1 MMVKHDDFT
10 YAVARIRCKEGK
22 LFSEKNIEQMMSMKD
37 ADGVRKYVLDN
48 GWDAPSEN
56 SDADLFIL
64 QQQELWNLMK
74 EMVTDISAF
83 DFLRVQND
91 FHNLKVSVKCVY
103 TDTKPD
109 TMFLAGGII
118 EPYIIF
124 NAVKNRDYSLLPLY
138 MHKPLQS
145 AMSALL
151 QTGDGQL
158 CDTIIDKAC
167 IETVYSFGKQS
178 SSNIVKE
185 YCEMFAASSCIK
197 IAIRSIKLSK
207 PADFIIKSSAECESL
222 DVKTLAYSAVKGI
235 DEVCSYLSSTIYRS
249 AIPAIKESLSA
260 FERWCDNHI
269 MSKLR
274 QSKSDPFSI
283 GSLVAY
289 IIAKD
294 TEIKTVR
301 LIMTAKLND
310 LDDSVIRERIRDM
323 YV

>member
-1 MMVKHDDFT
+1 MMVKREDFT

-22 LFSEKNIEQMMSMKD
+22 LFSEKNMEQMMSMKD
-37 ADGVRKYVLDN
+37 AESVKKYVLDN
-48 GWDAPSEN
+48 GWVAPSEN
-56 SDADLFIL
+56 SDADFFTL

-74 EMVTDISAF
+74 ELVSDISVF

-109 TMFLAGGII
+109 TMFLTGGIF
-118 EPYIIF
+118 EPYTIF
-124 NAVKNRDYSLLPLY
+124 NAVKNREYTLLPLY
-138 MHKPLQS
+138 MQEPLQS
-145 AMSALL
+145 AMTALL

-167 IETVYSFGKQS
+167 IETVYSFGRQS
-178 SSNIVKE
+178 SSPVVKE
-185 YCEMFAASSCIK
+185 YCEMFAASSSIK
-197 IAIRSIKLSK
+197 IAMRSIKLKKS
-207 PADFIIKSSAECESL
+207 ADFIIKSSAECVSL
-222 DVKTLAYSAVKGI
+222 DVKILAYSAVKGI
-235 DEVCSYLSSTIYRS
+235 DELCTYLSSTVYKAS
-249 AIPAIKESLSA
+249 VNAVKESLLS

-269 MSKLR
+269 MSKLS

-289 IIAKD
+289 IIAKE

-301 LIMTAKLND
+301 LITTAKLNN